1 MASCDSGQY
10 SISGYNFR
18 IVVPV
23 PPQKRILNTEQ
34 RQAVRFGKGP
44 LLIIAGA
51 GTGKTTVIT
60 ERIAY
65 LIEKKKARPE
75 EILALTFTQ
84 KASREMEERVDL
96 LVPYGAT
103 QMWILTFHG
112 FCDRVLKAEALILGL
127 NPGYTLVTES
137 ESIQLVQN
145 HIFQFPLST
154 LRPLG
159 NPTKF
164 VEGMITHFS
173 RLKDEDISQAQY
185 ETWAK
190 KQVKNA
196 STPEECEQAEQY
208 LELAHAMKT
217 YEEIKLKENVLDFS
231 DLVEKTLCLLRN
243 HPSVLA
249 KYQRQFKYVLVD
261 EYQDT
266 NFAQNEL
273 AMLLAR
279 PENNLNVCGDDDQSI
294 YKWRGAAISNIIQFR
309 TQFPK
314 AKIVVL
320 TKNYRS
326 VQSVLDSSYRLIQ
339 HNNPDRLEVAEN
351 IDKRLECMRRIRGEP
366 IRYVYEDRVEDEA
379 EEVAKTIL
387 ALTRGELGTYEPKDI
402 AILVRANSH
411 AEPFVRSMLRRGV
424 PYQFLGPGQLFK
436 QPEVKDLIAYLL
448 FLSDVSD
455 SISLYRIMTMEQ
467 FTIPSRDIALLLSW
481 SKRSGKSLYETVES
495 AVHAYVHT
503 PKQTQIEKEDHDG
516 QRIEENGLSLDGNE
530 SLQRLFTLISG
541 HLAKIRTDTAGQILY
556 DFLVESGLMKSFT
569 SVSTKKEQSQADNIA
584 KFFDKIKSYEAT
596 HSEAGVFA
604 VSEWIQLA
612 MNLGESPTASDM
624 DWTANNA
631 VNILTVHS
639 AKGLEF
645 PVVFV
650 VNLVSARFPTTQKRE
665 QLPIPDA
672 LIREL
677 LPVGDAHLEE
687 ERRLMYVAMTR
698 ARDRLYLT
706 AANYYGEGKREKKLS
721 PFLAEALGDEI
732 HNTPAHPREQDPQLR
747 LLDFAKPKEAD
758 VISEEKKRSITY
770 ISYSQFETFHTC
782 PLQYKYR
789 YIMRV
794 PVMQTPALLFGDT
807 IHRTIRLFYEDFR
820 VKKPVSKELLL
831 EYYGQQFPSG
841 KYRHRAYEQSLFD
854 HGKELLE
861 GYYEKT
867 FDPTVHVLALEQP
880 FKIHMKQSLFM
891 GGKIDRVDQLPDG
904 TIEIIDYKTGTA
916 PKRRD
921 ATSDFQL
928 SVYTLAASD
937 PSLYGKNANDIRVSL
952 YFFEGQQKVTAT
964 RTKEQADEVKEE
976 VKKIAESIEKSTFEP
991 TPGRYCDFCEFR
1003 MICDAWK

>member
-1 MASCDSGQY
+1 M
-10 SISGYNFR
+10 
-18 IVVPV
+18 VPV
-23 PPQKRILNTEQ
+23 PPQKRVLNNQQ
-34 RQAVRFGKGP
+34 RQAVRHGIGP

-65 LIEKKKARPE
+65 LIAKKKARPE

-103 QMWILTFHG
+103 SMWISTFHG
-112 FCDRVLKAEALILGL
+112 FCDRVLRAEALILGL
-127 NPGYTLVTES
+127 NPGYTLLTES

-145 HIFQFPLST
+145 HIFEFPLSK

-164 VEGMITHFS
+164 VEGMIAHFS
-173 RLKDEDISQAQY
+173 RLKDEDISQADY
-185 ETWAK
+185 ETWAQQ
-190 KQVKNA
+190 QVKGA
-196 STPEECEQAEQY
+196 VLQEESEQAAQY
-208 LELAHAMKT
+208 LELARAMKT
-217 YEEIKLKENVLDFS
+217 YEEIKIKENVLDFS
-231 DLVEKTLCLLRN
+231 DLVEKTLLLFRN

-249 KYQRQFKYVLVD
+249 KYQRQFRYVLVD

-309 TQFPK
+309 KQFPK

-339 HNNPDRLEVAEN
+339 HNNPDRLEVAEH
-351 IDKRLECMRRIRGEP
+351 IDKRLECMRRKRGELVEY
-366 IRYVYEDRVEDEA
+366 IYEERVEDEA
-379 EEVAKTIL
+379 EEVTKTIL
-387 ALTRGELGTYEPKDI
+387 SLTRGDHAEYEPKDV
-402 AILVRANSH
+402 AILVRANAH
-411 AEPFVRSMLRRGV
+411 AEPFVRSMLRHGV

-436 QPEVKDLIAYLL
+436 QPEVKDLIAYLA
-448 FLSDVSD
+448 FLSDISD
-455 SISLYRIMTMEQ
+455 SVSLYRIMTMEQ
-467 FTIPSRDIALLLSW
+467 FAIPARDVALLLSW
-481 SKRSGKSLYETVES
+481 AKRSGKSLFETAES
-495 AVHAYVHT
+495 TLHTYAHT
-503 PKQTQIEKEDHDG
+503 PKQTHIG
-516 QRIEENGLSLDGNE
+516 QETGDDDRIGENGLSIRGNE
-530 SLQRLFTLISG
+530 SLQRFFTLISG
-541 HLAKIRTDTAGQILY
+541 HLAKIRTDSAGQILY

-584 KFFDKIKSYEAT
+584 KFFDRIKSYEAT

-604 VSEWIQLA
+604 VSEWINLA
-612 MNLGESPTASDM
+612 MSLGESPTASDM

-665 QLPIPDA
+665 QIPIPDA

-698 ARDRLYLT
+698 ARDRLFLT

-721 PFLAEALGDEI
+721 PFLAEALGDDI
-732 HNTPAHPREQDPQLR
+732 QNTPVHPRDQDPQLR

-758 VISEEKKRSITY
+758 RLSEEKKRTITY
-770 ISYSQFETFHTC
+770 ISYSQFETFRTC

-789 YIMRV
+789 YILKV
-794 PVMQTPALLFGDT
+794 PVPSTPALLFGDT
-807 IHRTIRLFYEDFR
+807 IHKTIRLFYEDVR
-820 VKKPVSKELLL
+820 AKKPVSKETLLG
-831 EYYGQQFPSG
+831 YYGEQFPSG
-841 KYRHRAYEQSLFD
+841 KYRHRTYEQSLFD
-854 HGKELLE
+854 HGKELLGE
-861 GYYEKT
+861 YYDTT
-867 FDPTVHVLALEQP
+867 FDPAVFVLSLEQP
-880 FKIHMKQSLFM
+880 FKIPILQSLFL

-916 PKRRD
+916 PKKRD
-921 ATSDFQL
+921 VHSDLQL

-937 PSLYGKNANDIRVSL
+937 PSLYGKKPEDIRVSL
-952 YFFEGQQKVTAT
+952 YFFEGQQKVSAT
-964 RTKEQADEVKEE
+964 RTREQADEVKEE
-976 VKKIAESIEKSTFEP
+976 VKKTAESIEKSTFEP
-991 TPGRYCDFCEFR
+991 TPGRHCDFCEFR

>member
-1 MASCDSGQY
+1 M
-10 SISGYNFR
+10 
-18 IVVPV
+18 VPV
-23 PPQKRILNTEQ
+23 PPKKRILNREQ
-34 RQAVRFGKGP
+34 RQAVRFGNGP

-65 LIEKKKARPE
+65 LIAKKKARPE

-112 FCDRVLKAEALILGL
+112 FCDRVLRTEALALGL
-127 NPGYTLVTES
+127 NPGYTLLTES
-137 ESIQLVQN
+137 ESIQLVKN
-145 HIFQFPLST
+145 HIFEFQLSYF
-154 LRPLG
+154 RPLG

-164 VEGMITHFS
+164 IDGMISHFS

-185 ETWAK
+185 EAWAK
-190 KQVKNA
+190 KQVNDA
-196 STPEECEQAEQY
+196 STPEEREEAAHY
-208 LELAHAMKT
+208 VELACAMKT
-217 YEEIKLKENVLDFS
+217 YEELKIKENVFDFS
-231 DLVEKTLCLLRN
+231 DLVEKTLLLFRN

-249 KYQRQFKYVLVD
+249 KYQRQFKFVLVD

-273 AMLLAR
+273 AMLLAK
-279 PENNLNVCGDDDQSI
+279 PENNLNICGDDDQSI

-309 TQFPK
+309 KKYPK

-339 HNNPDRLEVAEN
+339 HNNPDRLEVAEH
-351 IDKRLECMRRIRGEP
+351 IDKRLECMRRTLGEP
-366 IRYVYEDRVEDEA
+366 ITYIYEGRVEDEA
-379 EEVAKTIL
+379 EEVIKTIL
-387 ALTRGELGTYEPKDI
+387 SLTRGDSAKYEPKDV
-402 AILVRANSH
+402 AILVRANAH
-411 AEPFVRSMLRRGV
+411 AEPFVRSMLRHGV

-436 QPEVKDLIAYLL
+436 QPEVKDLIAYLT
-448 FLSDVSD
+448 FLCDISD
-455 SISLYRIMTMEQ
+455 SVSLYRIMTMEQ
-467 FTIPSRDIALLLSW
+467 FAIPSRDVALLLSL
-481 SKRSGKSLYETVES
+481 SKRSGKSLYETAES
-495 AVHAYVHT
+495 AVYANTHT
-503 PKQTQIEKEDHDG
+503 PKQTQIETGEHDG
-516 QRIEENGLSLDGNE
+516 ELIEENGLTLGGNE
-530 SLQRLFTLISG
+530 SLKRFFTLISG
-541 HLAKIRTDTAGQILY
+541 HLSKIRTDTAGQILY

-584 KFFDKIKSYEAT
+584 KFFDKIKSYEAS
-596 HSEAGVFA
+596 HNEAGVFA
-604 VSEWIQLA
+604 VSEWIELA

-645 PVVFV
+645 PIVFV
-650 VNLVSARFPTTQKRE
+650 VNLVSMRFPTTQKRE
-665 QLPIPDA
+665 QIPIPDA

-721 PFLAEALGDEI
+721 PFLGEVFGDEVYK
-732 HNTPAHPREQDPQLR
+732 TPSHPRDQDPQLR
-747 LLDFAKPKEAD
+747 LLDFAKPKEMD
-758 VISEEKKRSITY
+758 ISSQEKKRNITY
-770 ISYSQFETFHTC
+770 ISYSQFETFRTC

-789 YIMRV
+789 YMLRV
-794 PVMQTPALLFGDT
+794 PVPQTPALLFGDT
-807 IHRTIRLFYEDFR
+807 IHKTIRLFYEDVR
-820 VKKPVSKELLL
+820 AKKPVSKETLLA
-831 EYYGQQFPSG
+831 YYEGQFPSG
-841 KYRHRAYEQSLFD
+841 KYRNRTYEQSLYD
-854 HGKELLE
+854 HGKELLSE
-861 GYYEKT
+861 YFDTT
-867 FDPTVHVLALEQP
+867 FDPTVTVLALEQP

-921 ATSDFQL
+921 VSSDFQL

-937 PSLYGKNANDIRVSL
+937 VSLYGKKPEDIRVSL

-976 VKKIAESIEKSTFEP
+976 VKKTAESIEKSSFEP
-991 TPGRYCDFCEFR
+991 NPGRHCDYCEFR
-1003 MICDAWK
+1003 KICDAWK